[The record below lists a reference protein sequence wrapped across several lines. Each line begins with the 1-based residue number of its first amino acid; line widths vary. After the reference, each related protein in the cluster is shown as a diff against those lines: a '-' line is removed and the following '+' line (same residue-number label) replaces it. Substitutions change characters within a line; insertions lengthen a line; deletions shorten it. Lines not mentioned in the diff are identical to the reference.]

1 MSSTPSCAF
10 SELPLVAAQ
19 PGIWLADQLSPHANA
34 FAVAHLVE
42 LRGPLKAEALVA
54 AIVQGLGELDSLRLN
69 FAEREGEL
77 VQWIDTD
84 AAIPTPEWLDL
95 RGAADPEGTAR
106 ASIRA
111 DLDGDLRATSG
122 GPLWLNRIYQLGDD
136 HLFWYQR
143 YHHLL
148 IDGYGFAALAKRV
161 AALYSAALRGET
173 AEASPFVSFAEVV
186 REYQDYQQ
194 SAVRERDEAFWRER
208 GAALPPAASLAPGGL
223 AGQVPTPRVVEARAR
238 VPAEVFAR
246 LAEHGKA
253 QGVTPADLAVALA
266 ATWFARLSG
275 QPAFSAGFIF
285 MRRMGSVAL
294 KSGGATLNV
303 LPLGVRTAT
312 GQTLPE
318 LATVLAAELKKV
330 RRHQRYDAEQIAR
343 DLGRPGDA
351 EPLTGPVI
359 NLKLFDFALDF
370 AGVPGITHE
379 LASGPVRDL
388 EIALYLEAS
397 GALDI
402 KLLGNAERY
411 AADLLQ
417 GHADRFGLLAEQFA
431 GQPELPLGDAD
442 LLAPMDRS
450 WLAKI
455 NATERPLPAVT
466 LATLL
471 ADQAARTP
479 LAPALADLQYAFS
492 YAETRQQVLALAQ
505 RLSAAGVGRGDIVA
519 VALPRSVFLSLALL
533 ATVELGAAY
542 LPLDSGYPDER
553 LQLML
558 DDARP
563 RVLVTDASQR
573 GRFPV
578 LSEGQVLILDA
589 PQAVLDRDPVFEG
602 PRPSD
607 PAYVLYTSG
616 STGRP
621 KGVVVGHAAI
631 VNRLLWMQDSY
642 PIGAGD
648 TVLQK
653 TPSSFDVSVW
663 EFFWPLLVGARLYLA
678 PPEAHRD
685 PEALQ
690 ELFAREQVTTV
701 HFVPSMLAAFVAALD
716 EPAAVARCAS
726 LRQVFCSGEALP
738 TELARTWERR
748 VGAPLHNLYGP
759 TEAAVDVSYH
769 PAHGAALAAVTGSSV
784 PIGKPVWNTGLY
796 ILDERL
802 RPVPPGVAGE
812 LYLSGVQL
820 ADGYLGRPDLTAA
833 RFIAAPDGQG
843 ERLYRT
849 GDVARW
855 LPDGVVDYLGR
866 SDDQVKIRGQRI
878 ELAEIDHA
886 LLALPGVAQAVTH
899 ARVLG
904 EATNGAGGDA
914 RQLVGYLLAQPGAVL
929 DLERL
934 RARLADQLPPHLV
947 PVALVELEEFPLGAT
962 GKLDRKA
969 LPAPQ
974 GAARAASR
982 PLAPGLESELA
993 AAFSE
998 VLGCAIVGADDDFF
1012 ALGGHSLLAMT
1023 LAANLRRRLAQP
1035 VSIGQIMVASSVA
1048 RLARQLEQDA
1058 ARETRAGFE
1067 TLLPLRP
1074 GDGPTLFCFHPAS
1087 GFAWQ
1092 FSVLQRHLD
1101 PRWSLL
1107 GIQSPRP
1114 DGALAQGDDL
1124 DAVIQRHLDTLREVQ
1139 PQGPYHLL
1147 GYSLGGTLA
1156 QGLAARLQAAG
1167 EEVAFLG
1174 LLDTYPP
1181 ETQNWQE
1188 REGQRE
1194 LDPEVLAEVNRERE
1208 AFLAAQ
1214 QGLADPALGEGAEL
1228 FATIEGNYADS
1239 VRLLA
1244 TAHSARFDGEALMFV
1259 ARRTLP
1265 VGMDVKAT
1273 WAPWITRLQAH
1284 EVDCAHVD
1292 IIAPAQLAQIGPVLN
1307 RALKGL

>member
-1 MSSTPSCAF
+1 MSF
-10 SELPLVAAQ
+10 SARSSFIELPLVAAQ
-19 PGIWLADQLSPHANA
+19 PGIWMADQLSPHANA

-42 LRGPLKAEALVA
+42 LRGPVQAGPLVE

-69 FAEREGEL
+69 FAEREGAL
-77 VQWIDTD
+77 VQWIDGD
-84 AAIPTPEWLDL
+84 ATIPAPEWLDL
-95 RGAADPEGTAR
+95 RGTADPEGAAR
-106 ASIRA
+106 AAIRA
-111 DLDGDLRATSG
+111 DLAGDLRATSG
-122 GPLWLNRIYQLGDD
+122 GPLSLNRIYQLGDD

-161 AALYSAALRGET
+161 AALYSAKVRGET
-173 AEASPFVSFAEVV
+173 VEASPFVSFAEVV

-194 SAVRERDEAFWRER
+194 SAVRERDEAFWGER

-223 AGQVPTPRVVEARAR
+223 AGQVPTPRVVEARTR
-238 VPAEVFAR
+238 VSAEVFSL
-246 LAEHGKA
+246 LAEQGKA

-275 QPAFSAGFIF
+275 QPSFSAGFIF

-303 LPLGVRTAT
+303 LPLGINADSAR
-312 GQTLPE
+312 TLPQ
-318 LATVLAAELKKV
+318 LAAALAAELKKI

-411 AADLLQ
+411 AANLLQ
-417 GHADRFGLLAEQFA
+417 GQVERFGLLAQQFA
-431 GQPELPLGDAD
+431 DQPGLTLGEVEV
-442 LLAPMDRS
+442 LGPTDRA
-450 WLAKI
+450 WLAGI
-455 NATERPLPAVT
+455 NATERVLPATT
-466 LATLL
+466 LTRLL
-471 ADQAARTP
+471 AEQASRTP
-479 LAPALADLQYAFS
+479 EAPALADEQLAFN
-492 YAETRQQVLALAQ
+492 YRETRQQVRALAQ

-563 RVLVTDASQR
+563 RVLVTDPSQR
-573 GRFPV
+573 GRFPG
-578 LSEGQVLILDA
+578 LSDDQVLILNA
-589 PQAVLDRDPVFEG
+589 PLKELDHAPAFDG

-690 ELFAREQVTTV
+690 QLFARERVTTV
-701 HFVPSMLAAFVAALD
+701 HFVPSMLAAFVASLD
-716 EPAAVARCAS
+716 GSAAVTRCAS

-784 PIGKPVWNTGLY
+784 PIGKPVWNTGLH

-820 ADGYLGRPDLTAA
+820 ADGYLGRPELTAA
-833 RFIAAPDGQG
+833 RFIAAPNGQG

-855 LPDGVVDYLGR
+855 LPEGVVEYLGR

-904 EATNGAGGDA
+904 EATNSTGGDA
-914 RQLVGYLLAQPGAVL
+914 RQLVGYVIAQPGAAL

-934 RARLADQLPPHLV
+934 RARLGESLPPHLV
-947 PVALVELEEFPLGAT
+947 PVALVELPALPLGAT

-974 GAARAASR
+974 GVARAASR
-982 PLAPGLESELA
+982 APAPGLESDLA

-1023 LAANLRRRLAQP
+1023 LAANLRRRLGRP

-1048 RLARQLEQDA
+1048 RLARELERDVSD
-1058 ARETRAGFE
+1058 RRAGFE

-1114 DGALAQGDDL
+1114 DGPLAQGADL
-1124 DAVIQRHLDTLREVQ
+1124 EDVIQRHLRTLREVQ
-1139 PQGPYHLL
+1139 PHGPYHLL

-1265 VGMDVKAT
+1265 AGMDVKAT

-1307 RALKGL
+1307 RALKAL